1 MKETFLEILY
11 KEVCPKEKASQV
23 RIGRAV
29 QAKAI
34 REREIYHKST
44 AVIQTKYE
52 GLNKVVIVG
61 LERGNKFE
69 DGIESTESG
78 D

>member
-34 REREIYHKST
+34 REIYHKST

>member
-11 KEVCPKEKASQV
+11 KEVCPKEKELARSELEEH
-23 RIGRAV
+23 

-44 AVIQTKYE
+44 AVI
-52 GLNKVVIVG
+52 
-61 LERGNKFE
+61 
-69 DGIESTESG
+69 
-78 D
+78 

>member
-44 AVIQTKYE
+44 AVI
-52 GLNKVVIVG
+52 
-61 LERGNKFE
+61 
-69 DGIESTESG
+69 
-78 D
+78 